1 MASWVNF
8 GRGTLWITWLGSCQE
23 FETLL
28 EYFFLIFFFFFTKT
42 CNVKANESHDLP
54 VVKYLRSY

>member
-28 EYFFLIFFFFFTKT
+28 EYFLKIFFFFLLKRVMLKQMKVMIYRWLNT
-42 CNVKANESHDLP
+42 
-54 VVKYLRSY
+54 

>member
-28 EYFFLIFFFFFTKT
+28 EYFFFTKT

-54 VVKYLRSY
+54 VVKYGT

>member
-28 EYFFLIFFFFFTKT
+28 EYFFLIIFFFLLKHVMLKQMKVMIYRWLNT
-42 CNVKANESHDLP
+42 
-54 VVKYLRSY
+54 

>member
-28 EYFFLIFFFFFTKT
+28 EYFFLIILFFLLKRVMLKQMKVMIYRWLNT
-42 CNVKANESHDLP
+42 
-54 VVKYLRSY
+54 